1 MSNHQ
6 LANSRPF
13 VARTIHR
20 LALPIILAWLAIT
33 VIVTIGLPPLE
44 QVEKE
49 HSVSETPKD
58 APSFKAM
65 DRMVADFRQ
74 ANSETVAMV
83 VLEGQQPLG
92 NDTHRYYDQLVREL
106 KHDPKHVQH
115 IQDFWGD
122 ALTAGA
128 AQSGDGKAVY
138 VQLDLAGHIGTA
150 LARDSTQAVRDIVGR
165 TQPPPGV
172 KAYVTGPAAISADM
186 SSSGDST
193 VKRVTTVSLV
203 VIFVMLLLVYRS
215 VFTVILLLLM
225 VGIELMVARGFVAF
239 LGHHGII
246 GLTTFVV
253 NMIASIGIAAG
264 TDYGIFFVGRYQEA
278 RQAGEDRETAF
289 YTTYRGVAKVVLAS
303 GSTIAGALFC
313 LSFTRLP
320 SFQAMGVPCAVGVFV
335 AVAVALTLV
344 PAVIAVGSRVGL
356 FDPKRMIRV
365 RGWRRVGTAIVRWP
379 GPILAATLAI
389 ALIGLLTLPSYKPSY
404 NDQQFIPKGIPANQ
418 GYEAASRHF
427 SKSRMM
433 APELVMVEA
442 DHDLRNPA
450 DFLILNKLAKA
461 VLAVPGISSVQSITR
476 PTGAPIPHTSIPFM
490 LSMQNAGILQNMGF
504 QKDRMKDLLTQA
516 DDLAQ
521 SISLMQ
527 HMYSLMQQLNA
538 TTHHMVSET
547 HDIQNVLDELMSHIS
562 DFEDFWRP
570 IRSYFYWEKH
580 CYDIPIC
587 YSIRSI
593 FDTLDGVD
601 EVSDKMHDL
610 VKDMDQL
617 DLLMPQML
625 AQLPPMIATMQS
637 MRTMILTMHSTMSGI
652 FGQMDEQST
661 NSSAMGR
668 AFDAA
673 KDDDSFYLSADIFK
687 NKDFRRILDVFVSPD
702 GKAAR
707 MLITQSGDP
716 ATPEGIARVDP
727 IKSAAEEALKA
738 TPLEDAKIYLTG
750 TAAMTKDIVDGS
762 KYDLLIAGVAAL
774 CLIFIIMLMMTRS
787 LIAALVIVGTVALS
801 LGASFGLSVLVW
813 QYLLGTQLHYV
824 VLVMSVIVLLAV
836 GSDYNLLLVSRMK
849 EELAAGIN
857 TGIIRAM
864 AGTGKVVTNAGLV
877 FAFTMASMAVS
888 DLRSI
893 AQLGT
898 TIGLGLLFDTLVVR
912 AFMTPSVAALLGRWF
927 WWPQRVRPRPASS
940 LLRSS
945 GPRPLVRALLL
956 REQSANGGPA
966 APNGHHA
973 AGNSGRQ
980 NGGRLDTGRDGDDA
994 GESVYVGHGHRGPS

>member
-6 LANSRPF
+6 LLNSRPF

-20 LALPIILAWLAIT
+20 LAVPIVFAWLAIT
-33 VIVTIGLPPLE
+33 VIVTIGVPPLE

-49 HSVSETPKD
+49 HSVSEAPKD
-58 APSFKAM
+58 APSFQAM
-65 DRMVADFRQ
+65 GRMVADFQQ
-74 ANSETVAMV
+74 ANSENVAMV
-83 VLEGQQPLG
+83 VLEGQQPLS
-92 NDTHRYYDQLVREL
+92 NDTHRYYENLVREL
-106 KHDPKHVQH
+106 KNDPKHVQH

-122 ALTAGA
+122 PLTAGA

-138 VQLDLAGHIGTA
+138 VQLDLAGHIGTS
-150 LARDSTQAVRDIVGR
+150 LAHDSTQAVRDIVGR

-172 KAYVTGPAAISADM
+172 KAYVTGPAAISTDM
-186 SSSGDST
+186 RSSGDST
-193 VKRVTTVSLV
+193 VQRITIVSIV

-225 VGIELMVARGFVAF
+225 VGIELQVARGCVAF

-253 NMIASIGIAAG
+253 NMLASIGIAAG
-264 TDYGIFFVGRYQEA
+264 TDYGIFFIGRYQEA

-289 YTTYRGVAKVVLAS
+289 FTTYRGVAKVVLAS

-320 SFQAMGVPCAVGVFV
+320 SFQAMGVPCAVGIFV

-356 FDPKRMIRV
+356 FDPRRMIRA

-379 GPILAATLAI
+379 APILAATLAVT
-389 ALIGLLTLPSYKPSY
+389 LIGLLTLPSYKPSY
-404 NDQQFIPKGIPANQ
+404 NDQQFIPKNIPANQ
-418 GYEAASRHF
+418 GYEAAGRHF
-427 SKSRMM
+427 PQSRMM
-433 APELVMVEA
+433 TPELLFVEA
-442 DHDLRNPA
+442 DHDLRNSA
-450 DFLILNKLAKA
+450 DFLVLNKLAKA
-461 VLAVPGISSVQSITR
+461 VLAVPGISGVQAITR
-476 PTGAPIPHTSIPFM
+476 PTGTPIPHTSIPYM
-490 LSMQNAGILQNMGF
+490 LSMQNAGMLQNMGF
-504 QKDRMKDLLTQA
+504 QKDRMNDLLKQA
-516 DDLAQ
+516 DDMAQ
-521 SISLMQ
+521 TIKTMQ
-527 HMYSLMQQLNA
+527 NMYGLMQQLNN
-538 TTHHMVSET
+538 TTHHMVGET
-547 HDIQNVLDELMSHIS
+547 HDIENVVEELQVHIS

-587 YSIRSI
+587 FSLRSI

-601 EVSDKMHDL
+601 EVSDKMRDL

-617 DLLMPQML
+617 DLLMPQMM
-625 AQLPPMIATMQS
+625 AQMPPMIATMQS
-637 MRTMILTMHSTMSGI
+637 MRTMMLTMHSTMSGI
-652 FGQMDEQST
+652 FGQMDDQST
-661 NSSAMGR
+661 NATAMGR
-668 AFDAA
+668 AFDTA
-673 KDDDSFYLSADIFK
+673 KDDDSFYLAPEIFK
-687 NKDFRRILDVFVSPD
+687 NKDFQRVLKVFVSPD

-762 KYDLLIAGVAAL
+762 KYDLLIAGVAAF

-813 QYLLGTQLHYV
+813 QYLLGAQLHYV

-849 EELAAGIN
+849 EEIGAGIN
-857 TGIIRAM
+857 TGIIRAV

-877 FAFTMASMAVS
+877 FAFTMASMGVS
-888 DLRSI
+888 DLRII

-956 REQSANGGPA
+956 REQSTNGGPA

-973 AGNSGRQ
+973 AANSGRQ
-980 NGGRLDTGRDGDDA
+980 YGGRVDTGRDGDDA
-994 GESVYVGHGHRGPS
+994 GESLYVGHGHRGPL